1 MVNAW
6 SLAASVLDG
15 TLDKDYPIMTDIKIN
30 TGVGKTTTYTVP
42 LTETNPN
49 GDVTIRTGDTS
60 DYEITGEGIC
70 WPKDTTETYPVEHS
84 DAWYDYNRNDPD
96 RENPFT
102 DAFDYM
108 MAETVV
114 GNGNTASDYPSEFTT
129 LSDNDDQMAH
139 HVGLNYEELNLN
151 IQANSPYNSGYEREF
166 YKEEL
171 KKMTDSRN
179 KYHVDEILNDI
190 KEYVSSTYNG
200 HYTGTQHE
208 FRNVQTIDLMAS
220 RDLASDF
227 CQANI
232 LKYGSRYGSKDGKN
246 KKDLLKVIHYAMLL
260 LHFDEHYGKPK
271 MTSGNIDHNMP

>member
-6 SLAASVLDG
+6 SLAYDVLNG
-15 TLDKDYPIMTDIKIN
+15 TMDETYPIKKDKMTDDIKIE
-30 TGVGKTTTYTVP
+30 TSKDEGVVNVP
-42 LTETNPN
+42 L
-49 GDVTIRTGDTS
+49 GDVNLDNDITINTDH
-60 DYEITGEGIC
+60 I
-70 WPKDTTETYPVEHS
+70 EHS

-108 MAETVV
+108 MGEAVV
-114 GNGNTASDYPSEFTT
+114 GGGNTASLDNSNSYCLDDGYPSAFTT
-129 LSDNDDQMAH
+129 FSDNDDQVAH
-139 HVGLNYEELNLN
+139 LFADSLTLN
-151 IQANSPYNSGYEREF
+151 IEGPTEDN
-166 YKEEL
+166 
-171 KKMTDSRN
+171 MTDSRN
-179 KYHVDEILNDI
+179 KYHENEILEDI
-190 KEYVSSTYNG
+190 KAYVSGTYNG
-200 HYTGTQHE
+200 HYTGNKHE

-232 LKYGSRYGSKDGKN
+232 LKYGSRYGSKDGRN

-260 LHFDEHYGKPK
+260 LHFDEHYGKPS

>member
-6 SLAASVLDG
+6 SLAYDVLNG
-15 TLDKDYPIMTDIKIN
+15 TMD
-30 TGVGKTTTYTVP
+30 
-42 LTETNPN
+42 
-49 GDVTIRTGDTS
+49 
-60 DYEITGEGIC
+60 
-70 WPKDTTETYPVEHS
+70 ETYPIKK
-84 DAWYDYNRNDPD
+84 D
-96 RENPFT
+96 
-102 DAFDYM
+102 
-108 MAETVV
+108 
-114 GNGNTASDYPSEFTT
+114 
-129 LSDNDDQMAH
+129 
-139 HVGLNYEELNLN
+139 
-151 IQANSPYNSGYEREF
+151 
-166 YKEEL
+166 
-171 KKMTDSRN
+171 KMTD
-179 KYHVDEILNDI
+179 DI

-232 LKYGSRYGSKDGKN
+232 LKYGSRYGSKDGRN